1 MSRKAFFKDI
11 EVNVTSK
18 DIEVGTEFPNFKA
31 VKSDLTDFN
40 LEDYKGNILVIN
52 SFPSVDTGV
61 CAMQTTKFNNEV
73 SKYKNLT
80 VVTVSKDL
88 PFALGRFCSANGID
102 NAITVSDYKYNDFEN
117 KVGELIEEIKLLAR
131 AVYVVDQL
139 GIVRY
144 VERLEKIGE
153 EPNYAKALEVVKTLI

>member
-1 MSRKAFFKDI
+1 MSRKAFFRDI
-11 EVNVTSK
+11 EVNITSK
-18 DIEVGTEFPNFKA
+18 GIEVGIEFPNFKA
-31 VKSDLTDFN
+31 VKPDLTDFN
-40 LEDYKGNILVIN
+40 LENYKGNVLVIN

-102 NAITVSDYKYNDFEN
+102 NAITVSDYKYDDFED
-117 KVGELIEEIKLLAR
+117 KVGELIEEINLLAR
-131 AVYVVDQL
+131 TVYVVDQS
-139 GIVRY
+139 GVVRY
-144 VERLEKIGE
+144 VERLERIGE
-153 EPNYAKALEVVKTLI
+153 EPDYTKALDVVKTLV